1 MRIGIIGKGH
11 VGSALAQGLTKA
23 GHEIRF
29 GHRDPN
35 ESVQEAVKWGEVII
49 LAVPYGS
56 VEETVREIGSEA
68 DAKVV
73 IDVTNPLG
81 PNRELTVGF
90 ETSGSEDLQRML
102 PRSLIVKAFNTVF
115 AQTMSKGRVGRQ
127 RLTTLVGSDNTT
139 AKDTAIR
146 LATDIGFDAV
156 YVGPLR
162 FARYVEPMAALV
174 IGLGYGQNLETNIGF
189 KLVRTAPKGKL

>member
-35 ESVQEAVKWGEVII
+35 ESVQEAAKWGEVII

-81 PNRELTVGF
+81 PNRELAVGF